1 MWGITD
7 MPNANFSS
15 IYNPESDV
23 LGKVQ
28 YQKPYFLLD
37 TVITGNLINTR
48 NGCDNDISVTAVL
61 GQYWDFPVCK
71 NGFQI
76 VNFFQTNH
84 VAKFLLVEWSN
95 H

>member
-28 YQKPYFLLD
+28 YQRPYFSP
-37 TVITGNLINTR
+37 GK
-48 NGCDNDISVTAVL
+48 SPKTAVTTIS
-61 GQYWDFPVCK
+61 C
-71 NGFQI
+71 
-76 VNFFQTNH
+76 
-84 VAKFLLVEWSN
+84 
-95 H
+95 